1 MVWNPSGWT
10 ERRWSPPTTCP
21 LRTLPAI
28 ARQPAPLEG
37 GPGFGPGRRPAGWIW
52 GHSARPGTRL
62 TAEGVRRQSGVRS
75 KAAPAVGVQAAP
87 SLAAPP
93 AVWHPSGRPIDGGA
107 CRPPRAQQ
115 AYILLDAGEL
125 NAAHALVEAGQQHAG
140 TRVSPVL
147 RAWLHA
153 AEGEV
158 LAALGERD
166 GSLRALDAA
175 THTLP
180 ANAQDDALPYLMLD
194 AGHLARWRGHCLA
207 RLGDGGAIDDLTNAL
222 AVMGEDQ
229 DGLLAHTPKDPQGL
243 LALGDLLEIRDA
255 GFSAHRD
262 AEPGGVH
269 DHRQCTQPP

>member
-1 MVWNPSGWT
+1 
-10 ERRWSPPTTCP
+10 
-21 LRTLPAI
+21 
-28 ARQPAPLEG
+28 
-37 GPGFGPGRRPAGWIW
+37 
-52 GHSARPGTRL
+52 
-62 TAEGVRRQSGVRS
+62 
-75 KAAPAVGVQAAP
+75 
-87 SLAAPP
+87 
-93 AVWHPSGRPIDGGA
+93 VWHPSGRPIDGGA

-222 AVMGEDQ
+222 AVMGEGQYGRAEVSLRVD
-229 DGLLAHTPKDPQGL
+229 
-243 LALGDLLEIRDA
+243 LALPFHARGDAHESRAHARRAAELARRTGSERQRRRMAELLTA
-255 GFSAHRD
+255 
-262 AEPGGVH
+262 
-269 DHRQCTQPP
+269 